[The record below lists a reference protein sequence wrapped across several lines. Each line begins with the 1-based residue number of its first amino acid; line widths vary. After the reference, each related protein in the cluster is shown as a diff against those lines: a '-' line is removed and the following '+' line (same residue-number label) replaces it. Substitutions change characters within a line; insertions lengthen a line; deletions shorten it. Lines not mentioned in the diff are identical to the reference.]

1 MKQSKNF
8 FNVFIQ
14 TIKDR
19 LPVSIVY
26 CVLVAIAS
34 PLLEYVNN
42 LNVYYN
48 SDVNYTLEEIKTLKI
63 ITGVTTMESSLT
75 IVVMAFSAII
85 AFMSFSYLHKKRSM
99 DFYGSMPV
107 TRRTEFFARMLASIA
122 VIVVP
127 LIFVTVG
134 SAVITGFTVTIL
146 PMLTLMAM
154 LIVGV
159 IANVTFIG
167 FLSVCCGTTGLSVLS
182 YIIISCVYPLG
193 VLVFSL
199 FPQGILPG
207 LEDWSVTGIIF
218 TLLSPVLAPFA
229 VYDLAFDFKL
239 AEFNTGLVV
248 SDVAEYL
255 IWWAVFI
262 IGVNLLN
269 AWLVKKRKSESAQAG
284 FAFVLPRIVIKV
296 VTAITAGFIAGIIF
310 ALIGGLG
317 DASKITS
324 VISFVLGY
332 VFITF
337 ASHLLLHLMYHK
349 GMSDFVKCL
358 FLLIPEFII
367 GLSYYFIIMTGGFG
381 FVTRIPDVNN
391 VEKAVISFSDSQFMV
406 DGKNINE
413 KELTDGDDIKLA
425 VGVHQKIVDTV
436 EKKRTVFYGFD
447 LIDDS
452 DEYDTDTSY
461 NITYTLKD
469 GSTLTRSYDYSIVST
484 LSSDEDFEKLYKIM
498 DNDAFLNIPDDYCA
512 SIDVDIEEYDGSN
525 LYNPDYDNYYS
536 FVNYENG
543 NEDNDYFYS
552 KEEKAEL
559 KKESEATLKLLKAL
573 KADYKEFGDISNTVE
588 ENNSISIY
596 ISYYNYSENNSFFES
611 DSYEKTLTVDS
622 RYTRTLELLN
632 DSDFQKIGLED
643 YSSYE

>member
-1 MKQSKNF
+1 
-8 FNVFIQ
+8 
-14 TIKDR
+14 
-19 LPVSIVY
+19 
-26 CVLVAIAS
+26 
-34 PLLEYVNN
+34 
-42 LNVYYN
+42 
-48 SDVNYTLEEIKTLKI
+48 
-63 ITGVTTMESSLT
+63 
-75 IVVMAFSAII
+75 
-85 AFMSFSYLHKKRSM
+85 
-99 DFYGSMPV
+99 
-107 TRRTEFFARMLASIA
+107 
-122 VIVVP
+122 
-127 LIFVTVG
+127 
-134 SAVITGFTVTIL
+134 
-146 PMLTLMAM
+146 
-154 LIVGV
+154 
-159 IANVTFIG
+159 
-167 FLSVCCGTTGLSVLS
+167 
-182 YIIISCVYPLG
+182 
-193 VLVFSL
+193 
-199 FPQGILPG
+199 
-207 LEDWSVTGIIF
+207 
-218 TLLSPVLAPFA
+218 
-229 VYDLAFDFKL
+229 
-239 AEFNTGLVV
+239 
-248 SDVAEYL
+248 
-255 IWWAVFI
+255 
-262 IGVNLLN
+262 
-269 AWLVKKRKSESAQAG
+269 
-284 FAFVLPRIVIKV
+284 
-296 VTAITAGFIAGIIF
+296 
-310 ALIGGLG
+310 
-317 DASKITS
+317 
-324 VISFVLGY
+324 
-332 VFITF
+332 
-337 ASHLLLHLMYHK
+337 
-349 GMSDFVKCL
+349 
-358 FLLIPEFII
+358 
-367 GLSYYFIIMTGGFG
+367 
-381 FVTRIPDVNN
+381 
-391 VEKAVISFSDSQFMV
+391 
-406 DGKNINE
+406 
-413 KELTDGDDIKLA
+413 LA